1 MRHQLYRLKEAFTVK
16 AITDKAVE
24 REFVR
29 VTGGA
34 GGLLS
39 MLTGH
44 AVGETQSPWTAT
56 GVKFQEGGTDWRV
69 ERCTMKGFRT
79 RPAPGKTYW
88 QGDGFATE
96 HPNARITF
104 ERCQAFENADAGFD
118 LKGPDFLLDRCKS
131 VRNGK
136 NYRLWSGGEVTT
148 IESVDPK
155 VCHLHICISAQHSE
169 RQVIEIGHLIAS
181 GDKPLLYVETV
192 KGAIPPRII
201 IDKLTLTRVSKILQ
215 VSGPQPD
222 ITWPNAT
229 P

>member
-1 MRHQLYRLKEAFTVK
+1 MRHQLYRLNEAFTVK

-39 MLTGH
+39 MLNGH
-44 AVGETQSPWTAT
+44 AAGETQSPWTAT

-104 ERCQAFENADAGFD
+104 ERCHAFENADAGFD

-136 NYRLWSGGEVTT
+136 NYRIWSGGEATI
-148 IESVDPK
+148 IESIDPK
-155 VCHLHICISAQHSE
+155 VCHLHICISAQQSE
-169 RQVIEIGHLIAS
+169 PQVIEIDHLIAS

-192 KGAIPPRII
+192 KGAIPPKINI
-201 IDKLTLTRVSKILQ
+201 GQLTLTGVSKLLQ
-215 VSGPQPD
+215 VSGAQPD
-222 ITWPNAT
+222 ITWP
-229 P
+229 

>member
-1 MRHQLYRLKEAFTVK
+1 MKHQLYRFNK
-16 AITDKAVE
+16 AITLKDIADKAIE

-29 VTGGA
+29 VTGGV

-44 AVGETQSPWTAT
+44 AAGETQSPWTAT
-56 GVKFQEGGTDWRV
+56 GVKFQDGGTDWRV
-69 ERCTMKGFRT
+69 ERCAMKGFRT

-96 HPNARITF
+96 HPNARIVF

-118 LKGPDFLLDRCKS
+118 LKGPAFVLDRCKA

-136 NYRLWSGGEVTT
+136 NFRLWSRGRAST
-148 IESVDPK
+148 IESIDPTS
-155 VCHLHICISAQHSE
+155 CHLHICISVQHAE
-169 RQVIEIGHLIAS
+169 QQVIEIGHLIAT

-192 KGAIPPRII
+192 KGAIAPKII
-201 IDKLTLTRVSKILQ
+201 IHKLTLTGVSKMLQ
-215 VSGPQPD
+215 VSGPPPS
-222 ITWPNAT
+222 ITWQSTAP
-229 P
+229 